1 MRSQQLLI
9 LPRIFHQLTR
19 ALPRKLLFAVA
30 ILFVLPTFSVVTAF
44 GLAPDTQLEHIE
56 RRVVIEQLTLPD
68 FGADARGT
76 ERFAFQDKV
85 QRGDTVAAILSRLN
99 VNDSAAFSFLRSEP
113 DARILFQLRP
123 GRTVQAHTN
132 SEGELLGLRYLFSA
146 DKFLQVSRVGEQ
158 FVALEKNFNSA
169 PQLVFKSASI
179 RSSLFA
185 ASDSIGIP
193 DAVTLQMV
201 RIFSTDIDFHLDL
214 RKGDQFSVVY
224 EMHYED
230 GVLVRPGRVVSA
242 EFLNAGRTF
251 DAFLFADEDGSDS
264 YYSRDGQNRAKSFL
278 RSPLE
283 FSRVSSGF
291 GSRLHPI
298 FKSWRAHT
306 GVDFAAPKGTRILAT
321 ADGQI
326 EFAGLKGGYGNC
338 IEVRHSGGITTLYAH
353 LSGFAAGIKRGARLK
368 QGDAIGYVGAT
379 GWATGPHLHYEFKSG
394 GVHRDP
400 LRVALPKAT
409 PLPDRLKSAFQQMAT
424 LSADQLG
431 LLRTPTFA
439 RFE

>member
-99 VNDSAAFSFLRSEP
+99 VNDRAAFSFLRSEP
-113 DARILFQLRP
+113 DARVLFQLRP

-193 DAVTLQMV
+193 DAITLQMA
-201 RIFSTDIDFHLDL
+201 RIFSTDIDLL
-214 RKGDQFSVVY
+214 
-224 EMHYED
+224 
-230 GVLVRPGRVVSA
+230 
-242 EFLNAGRTF
+242 
-251 DAFLFADEDGSDS
+251 
-264 YYSRDGQNRAKSFL
+264 
-278 RSPLE
+278 
-283 FSRVSSGF
+283 GF
-291 GSRLHPI
+291 
-298 FKSWRAHT
+298 T
-306 GVDFAAPKGTRILAT
+306 
-321 ADGQI
+321 
-326 EFAGLKGGYGNC
+326 
-338 IEVRHSGGITTLYAH
+338 
-353 LSGFAAGIKRGARLK
+353 
-368 QGDAIGYVGAT
+368 QG
-379 GWATGPHLHYEFKSG
+379 
-394 GVHRDP
+394 
-400 LRVALPKAT
+400 
-409 PLPDRLKSAFQQMAT
+409 
-424 LSADQLG
+424 
-431 LLRTPTFA
+431 
-439 RFE
+439 